1 MEYIFEKIIEYNA
14 EDFFKCY
21 NETKDILDNNFDF
34 ESAAELGEDQK
45 RAFFKAKYMKYIKAG
60 PPAFCWKISDES
72 GTLMVNA
79 GILNGTR
86 LDWYLGL
93 TARDANNSR
102 SWIYH
107 PNWLSASHAFWA
119 ENGITT
125 ISAIFANENSN
136 NSARNYT
143 LAYSVPLY
151 DGDPLI
157 DGVHVNL
164 EVPS

>member
-1 MEYIFEKIIEYNA
+1 M
-14 EDFFKCY
+14 DC
-21 NETKDILDNNFDF
+21 
-34 ESAAELGEDQK
+34 SAELQERID
-45 RAFFKAKYMKYIKAG
+45 RELTYTI
-60 PPAFCWKISDES
+60 PNHNP
-72 GTLMVNA
+72 
-79 GILNGTR
+79 
-86 LDWYLGL
+86 LD
-93 TARDANNSR
+93 R

-143 LAYSVPLY
+143 LAYSVPRY

>member
-1 MEYIFEKIIEYNA
+1 MAYTFEKIIEYNA

-21 NETKDILDNNFDF
+21 NETKETLETNFDF
-34 ESAAELGEDQK
+34 EDASELSDVEK
-45 RAFFKAKYMKYIKAG
+45 RGFFKAKYMKYIKAG
-60 PPAFCWKISDES
+60 PPAFCWKVSDES

-79 GILNGTR
+79 GILNGSR

-107 PNWLSASHAFWA
+107 PDWLTASHAFWT

-125 ISAIFANENSN
+125 LSAIFANENSN

-143 LAYSVPLY
+143 LAHSVPRY
-151 DGDPLI
+151 EGEAVVDGTY
-157 DGVHVNL
+157 VNL